1 MSFFSHEWFDLF
13 NFRLFCLIFVVRK
26 MKLTRI
32 ATWLSALF
40 SIFIH
45 VQGQSITGIIIPGAT
60 ASNSGK
66 NWDVTF
72 YSSTTSTTAQNNYKE
87 IRLIQNNTK
96 GDYIVFD
103 AVSGASNWEI
113 VQGQP
118 GGGSWF
124 SFCKPMLE
132 NSNTCTGTC
141 TTSYY
146 IRNLGSSTGEFT
158 ADIRIGLSTAT
169 SNKGSTCSY
178 DTSTAFKI
186 KATVNKVAS
195 TGIYNWTEPTSG
207 TDSSWS
213 IAGNWTPTRTTASTS
228 DILVFDLATTT
239 TLRNTTVYL
248 DGVNQS
254 VSQVRVAPYNN
265 VTFKCSTSTNS
276 GTVKIGEATSAT
288 GTDFFVDTLAGLRL
302 DGGTITTRIESG
314 NSSLFKSTL
323 TQKAG
328 TWIFD
333 GAGTHVLHKD
343 LILNGGTMKF
353 QPASGTN
360 TLRLR
365 GRNTKLS
372 GSGGT
377 LYIDSNMNVVIGNG
391 ATSTYTLERVL
402 PIISKLTLEANT
414 TLASNSPTNYSTAS
428 NVNGFT
434 PYLQLQAT
442 AKANSTAFGQLLAV
456 PSTSSITGGALFE
469 IFNNKQR
476 SFRTIGLPFSTS
488 MIIPQFTDDI
498 DITGSYSGSNANEF
512 TTTCTTCNSSIFNW
526 VESSSTWSAYTSGNS
541 VSSISQGNGVLLFFR
556 GARGNGLGDTTVT
569 ATSQVLDFKGV
580 LSQGS
585 YSFNL
590 SNSGSG
596 TYKGY
601 NLISNPY
608 PCTIDLK
615 EVYESNRNTL
625 LPRFYL
631 YDAISRRYNAWDSV
645 GKAGNEPSRSGT
657 NRFNSSA
664 NRNKSKL
671 LSPGAAAFFLV
682 DNSGSSTTLTFN
694 ESHKYSGALS
704 VTNHF
709 NNGVQELAPT
719 NCNQLSADLHFQDA
733 NTPESDG
740 FTLEFDHLGENDR
753 YDLRDMPK
761 LHAYL
766 GFGTLTDD
774 NEWLTI
780 DRRGVMTDQES
791 FKVLPLKVVYPK
803 SNRLDLEISFDMCEN
818 SQSPYNIYLIDKFT
832 QQTIV
837 VENGVTYPFT
847 AESGAE
853 KQLDRFNLIF
863 KGKGILN
870 NRAMKTHEFVAF
882 PNPAQES
889 FQVLDP
895 QREIRGFSLYNAIGQ
910 KVYSAEVESIKELHT
925 VRVEDLPVGLYQ
937 MVIEHS
943 SGNSV
948 QSILKK

>member
-1 MSFFSHEWFDLF
+1 MQKIKQLLFFLT
-13 NFRLFCLIFVVRK
+13 VVFTGVFK
-26 MKLTRI
+26 
-32 ATWLSALF
+32 APYLSAQT
-40 SIFIH
+40 ID
-45 VQGQSITGIIIPGAT
+45 GIIIPGAT
-60 ASNSGK
+60 SSSSGK

-72 YSSTTSTTAQNNYKE
+72 YSSTTSSTAQNNYKE
-87 IRLIQNNTK
+87 IKIIQNKTK
-96 GDYIVFD
+96 GEYLVFD
-103 AVSGASNWEI
+103 AVSGATNWEI
-113 VQGQP
+113 VQGNP

-132 NSNTCTGTC
+132 NDNACSGTC

-158 ADIRIGLSTAT
+158 ANIRIGISTAT
-169 SNKGSTCSY
+169 GGSKSSSCTY

-186 KATVNKVAS
+186 RATVNKVAS
-195 TGIYNWTEPTSG
+195 TGIYNWTEPATG

-213 IAGNWTPTRTTASTS
+213 VSGNWTPSRTSPSTS
-228 DILVFDLATTT
+228 DILVFDLAATA
-239 TLRNTTVYL
+239 TLRNTSVFL

-254 VSQVRVAPYNN
+254 VSQIRVAPYNN
-265 VTFKCSTSTNS
+265 VTFKCSTSSNS
-276 GTVKIGEATSAT
+276 GILKIGESTSAT
-288 GTDFFVDTLAGLRL
+288 GTDLLVDTLAGFRV
-302 DGGTITTRIESG
+302 DAGTITTRIESG
-314 NSSLFKSTL
+314 NTSLFKSNL
-323 TQKAG
+323 TQKGG
-328 TWIFD
+328 TWVFD

-343 LILNGGTMKF
+343 LVLNGGTIKF
-353 QPASGTN
+353 QPVSGTN

-365 GRNTKLS
+365 GRNTKLT
-372 GSGGT
+372 GSGGA

-391 ATSTYTLERVL
+391 TTSTYTLERVL

-414 TLASNSPTNYSTAS
+414 TLASNAPTNYSTAS

-456 PSTSSITGGALFE
+456 PATSSITGGAQFE

-498 DITGSYSGSNANEF
+498 DITGTVTSGSSNANEF
-512 TTTCTTCNSSIFNW
+512 TTSCTTCNSSLFNW
-526 VESSSTWSAYTSGNS
+526 VESSSSWSAYTSGNS
-541 VSSISQGNGVLLFFR
+541 VSSISQGTGVLVFFR

-585 YSFNL
+585 YSFTL

-615 EVYESNRNTL
+615 EVYESNRNTI

-645 GKAGNEPSRSGT
+645 GKSGSAPGRTGTT
-657 NRFNSSA
+657 NYSSSG

-671 LSPGAAAFFLV
+671 LAPGAAAFFIV

-694 ESHKYSGALS
+694 EAHKYAGAQS
-704 VTNHF
+704 VTKHF
-709 NNGVQELAPT
+709 SNGVSELTAT
-719 NCNQLSADLHFQDA
+719 DCQSLTADLHFQDPQF
-733 NTPESDG
+733 PESDG
-740 FTLEFDHLGENDR
+740 FTLEFDREGQNDR
-753 YDLRDMPK
+753 YDVYDMPK

-766 GFGTLTDD
+766 GFGTVTED

-780 DRRGVMTDQES
+780 DRRGAITNAES
-791 FKVLPLKVVYPK
+791 SRVIPLKVVYPK
-803 SNRLDLEISFDMCEN
+803 STKLDLEISFELCDN
-818 SQSPYNIYLIDKFT
+818 AQAPYVVYLVDKVAQKT
-832 QQTIV
+832 LL
-837 VENGVTYPFT
+837 VEQGVTYPFSAET
-847 AESGAE
+847 ANDKRA
-853 KQLDRFNLIF
+853 DRFELVF
-863 KGKGILN
+863 QGRGILG
-870 NRAMKTHEFVAF
+870 NRSLSNYGFAAF
-882 PNPAQES
+882 PNPTKNEL
-889 FQVLDP
+889 QVLDP
-895 QREIRGFSLYNAIGQ
+895 RSEIRHISLINAMGQ
-910 KVYSAEVESIKELHT
+910 KVLSVDVLGSKALH
-925 VRVEDLPVGLYQ
+925 RLDVGQLSDGMYQ
-937 MVIEHS
+937 LVIEHV
-943 SGNSV
+943 SGSSV

>member
-1 MSFFSHEWFDLF
+1 MKHKQILFFAILLLNGFPWIQAQTI
-13 NFRLFCLIFVVRK
+13 N
-26 MKLTRI
+26 
-32 ATWLSALF
+32 
-40 SIFIH
+40 
-45 VQGQSITGIIIPGAT
+45 GIIIPGAT
-60 ASNSGK
+60 ATNSGK

-72 YSSTTSTTAQNNYKE
+72 YSSTTSSTAQNNYKE
-87 IRLIQNNTK
+87 IKLIQNGTK
-96 GDYIVFD
+96 GQYIVFD

-132 NSNTCTGTC
+132 NDNACSGTC

-178 DTSTAFKI
+178 DTSSAYKI

-213 IAGNWTPTRTTASTS
+213 IAGNWTPTRTTPSTS
-228 DILVFDLATTT
+228 DVLVFDLATTT
-239 TLRNTTVYL
+239 TMRNTSVFL

-265 VTFKCSTSTNS
+265 VTFKCSTSSNS
-276 GTVKIGEATSAT
+276 GTVKIGESTSAT
-288 GTDFFVDTLAGLRL
+288 GTDFFVDTLAGLRM
-302 DGGTITTRIESG
+302 DAGTITTRIESG
-314 NSSLFKSTL
+314 NTSLFKSNL

-343 LILNGGTMKF
+343 LVLNGGTMKF

-365 GRNTKLS
+365 GKNTKLT
-372 GSGGT
+372 GSSGT

-391 ATSTYTLERVL
+391 ATSTYTLEKVL

-434 PYLQLQAT
+434 PYLQLRAT
-442 AKANSTAFGQLLAV
+442 AKANSTAYGQLLAV
-456 PSTSSITGGALFE
+456 PSTSSITGGAQFE

-498 DITGSYSGSNANEF
+498 DITGTVTSGSSNANEF
-512 TTTCTTCNSSIFNW
+512 TTSCTTCNSSLFNW
-526 VESSSTWSAYTSGNS
+526 VESSSSWSAYTSGNS
-541 VSSISQGNGVLLFFR
+541 VSSISQGTGVLVFFR

-585 YSFNL
+585 YSFTL

-615 EVYESNRNTL
+615 EVYESNRNTI

-645 GKAGNEPSRSGT
+645 GKAGSAPGRTGT
-657 NRFNSSA
+657 NNFSSSN

-671 LSPGAAAFFLV
+671 LAPGAAAFFIV

-694 ESHKYSGALS
+694 ESHKYAGALS

-709 NNGVQELAPT
+709 SNAVPELTAT
-719 NCNQLSADLHFQDA
+719 DCKSLTADLHFQDA
-733 NTPESDG
+733 RFPESDG
-740 FTLEFDHLGENDR
+740 FTLEFDQPGQNDR
-753 YDLRDMPK
+753 YDVYDMPK
-761 LHAYL
+761 MHAYL
-766 GFGTLTDD
+766 GFGTVTDN

-780 DRRGVMTDQES
+780 DRRGAITDAES
-791 FKVLPLKVVYPK
+791 SRVVPLKVDYPK
-803 SNRLDLEISFDMCEN
+803 STQLDLEISFGLCDN
-818 SQSPYNIYLIDKFT
+818 AQAPYVIYLVDKVA
-832 QQTIV
+832 QQTML
-837 VENGVTYPFT
+837 VEQGATYPFS
-847 AESGAE
+847 AESAND
-853 KQLDRFNLIF
+853 KRSDRFELVFQGRGVLGNRKPLNL
-863 KGKGILN
+863 
-870 NRAMKTHEFVAF
+870 AFVAF
-882 PNPAQES
+882 PNPTEDVL
-889 FQVLDP
+889 QVLDP
-895 QREIRGFSLYNAIGQ
+895 RGEIRHISLINAVGQ
-910 KVYSAEVESIKELHT
+910 T
-925 VRVEDLPVGLYQ
+925 VLSTDVMGGKSVHDLSMRHLQSGLYQ
-937 MVIEHS
+937 LVIDHTTGS
-943 SGNSV
+943 SV
-948 QSILKK
+948 QSIVKK